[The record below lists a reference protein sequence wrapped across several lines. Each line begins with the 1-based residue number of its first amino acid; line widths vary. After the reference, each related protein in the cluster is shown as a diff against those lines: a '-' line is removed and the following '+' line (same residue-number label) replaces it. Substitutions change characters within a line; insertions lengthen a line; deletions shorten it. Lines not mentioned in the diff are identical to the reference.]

1 MTYKVGYGRPPKQH
15 RFKKGQSGNPNGRP
29 RRQAEETDLGAIFR
43 KVANETITVSS
54 ENGPIE
60 MPRWEA
66 LFRQLTML
74 ALGNRPRLASLLLEI
89 EEAFPSGSG
98 LPVLV
103 LTENQA
109 NY

>member
-1 MTYKVGYGRPPKQH
+1 MTEEIGYGRPPKQH
-15 RFKKGQSGNPNGRP
+15 QFKKGQSGNPKGRP
-29 RRQAEETDLGAIFR
+29 RRQTEEANLGAIFR
-43 KVANETITVSS
+43 KIANETIIVSS

-103 LTENQA
+103 ITENEA
-109 NY
+109 KF